1 LIIKKKMSGYQM
13 VPGADDAKEPNTKKK
28 YNDND
33 ALIKLSTPVLLQAW
47 IQYVKTT
54 RARRAQPR

>member
-1 LIIKKKMSGYQM
+1 M